1 MCERHLRPTGRDLTA
16 SVHRD
21 SFRASSI
28 VGQAMR
34 CVRALGLRRC
44 RTAWNVDLPCEPNTL
59 IHHLVSPRSWLALS
73 LPLLL
78 ARVAL
83 ASEAVLAAPAPAV
96 DPRQAAA
103 SVPLVLGAPPAWVVM
118 AIGVAVVSVT
128 VYRRVRKAALQR
140 VRR

>member
-1 MCERHLRPTGRDLTA
+1 
-16 SVHRD
+16 
-21 SFRASSI
+21 
-28 VGQAMR
+28 
-34 CVRALGLRRC
+34 LRRC
-44 RTAWNVDLPCEPNTL
+44 QTASTVDLPFELNTL
-59 IHHLVSPRSWLALS
+59 IHHLVSLRSWLALS

-78 ARVAL
+78 APAAM
-83 ASEAVLAAPAPAV
+83 ASEALTAPAAAV
-96 DPRQAAA
+96 DARQAAA